1 MSARPG
7 RWRATLLRSALF
19 FALWLM
25 ISGRSPADLPV
36 GLVTAVAAAMLS
48 LRLLPPTGL
57 RLKPAAMLA
66 YAGHFVA
73 QSVRSGVQVALLALR
88 PTVALRPGFVRY
100 RTRLPDDGRRAAFCA
115 VASLM
120 PGTLPTGFD
129 ADGTLLVHCLDVG
142 QPAAAELAAE
152 DARFGRMIADE

>member
-1 MSARPG
+1 MSPRPS
-7 RWRATLLRSALF
+7 RWRAALLRSALF
-19 FALWLM
+19 VALWLM

-36 GLVTAVAAAMLS
+36 GLVTAVAAAALS

-57 RLKPAAMLA
+57 RLKPVAMLG
-66 YAGHFVA
+66 YAGHFLS
-73 QSVRSGVQVALLALR
+73 QSVRSGVQVALLAFR
-88 PTVALRPGFVRY
+88 PALALRPGFVPY
-100 RTRLPDDGRRAAFCA
+100 RTQLPDDGRRAAFCA

-129 ADGTLLVHCLDVG
+129 GDGALQVHCLDID

-152 DARFGRMIADE
+152 EARFVRMMADE